1 MGQPERGLEGEHR
14 RRKGRGPGS
23 ALGTKV
29 FCSRVWVGGAG
40 SLPEATD
47 RTHGLALN
55 WPGSKWSHLHAIT
68 RLAGR
73 NRRALVPWGG
83 LCHPALAPDWTDVI
97 AFPGEQH
104 LPGQSSYLSLWPHL
118 GNRGQREGSST
129 IPRQQ
134 GGQPTCA
141 QHGSGLQAVICY
153 QLLV

>member
-1 MGQPERGLEGEHR
+1 M
-14 RRKGRGPGS
+14 
-23 ALGTKV
+23 
-29 FCSRVWVGGAG
+29 G
-40 SLPEATD
+40 SLPDAMH

-55 WPGSKWSHLHAIT
+55 WPGSEWSHLHAIT

-97 AFPGEQH
+97 AFLGEQQ

-118 GNRGQREGSST
+118 GNRGQREGSSA
-129 IPRQQ
+129 ISRQQ

-141 QHGSGLQAVICY
+141 QSAWEWAAGSDLLPAAGVMCY
-153 QLLV
+153 LVRDFYSRFIAG